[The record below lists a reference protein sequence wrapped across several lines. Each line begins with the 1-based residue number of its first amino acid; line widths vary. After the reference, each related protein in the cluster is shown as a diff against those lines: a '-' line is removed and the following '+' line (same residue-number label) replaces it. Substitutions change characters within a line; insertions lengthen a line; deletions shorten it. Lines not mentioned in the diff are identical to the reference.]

1 MKKYFKKCKYF
12 YGECIIVSIW
22 PIIQYL
28 KIIGSY
34 QIFELLEY
42 GKQIWDGK
50 RNGHKPT
57 GSLRRREIGPGTFE

>member
-1 MKKYFKKCKYF
+1 MYNCKYF
-12 YGECIIVSIW
+12 ANYSVF
-22 PIIQYL
+22 
-28 KIIGSY
+28 KNNRV